1 MSRFSILENGL
12 KIAWIYSRTDQIF
25 HFDFACWHQLVAA
38 CLGSP
43 VQCSVSP
50 RCSKSY
56 PFSHSRLSPLQFAK
70 SPSFGLPCF
79 SPHPF
84 SKTKYCTI
92 PLISSGYNIT
102 LYANDWWLW
111 SGQSECPNCFRFV
124 LPPMVQQWNFHR
136 DLSRLK
142 KVADK
147 SPMFVFTYGNPE
159 VKWQRNAV
167 FKMPRLHRI
176 QNFFTKITSGG
187 SRVGLQSHLLDVT
200 VLPGVWSYGWTPA
213 LDRLPDQAG
222 VRADVCRRSSR
233 LGGLGR
239 GGASATS
246 SGAIYI
252 GFGGKQGYFFF

>member
-1 MSRFSILENGL
+1 MSRFSILENRL

-56 PFSHSRLSPLQFAK
+56 PFSHSRLSPLQSAK

-92 PLISSGYNIT
+92 PLISSGYNVT
-102 LYANDWWLW
+102 LYANDRWLW
-111 SGQSECPNCFRFV
+111 SGQNECPNCFRFV
-124 LPPMVQQWNFHR
+124 SPPMVQQWNFHR

-147 SPMFVFTYGNPE
+147 SPMQCLFSFMETQKFNGREMLFSKCHDFTESKTFSQKSSAQVPE
-159 VKWQRNAV
+159 
-167 FKMPRLHRI
+167 
-176 QNFFTKITSGG
+176 
-187 SRVGLQSHLLDVT
+187 
-200 VLPGVWSYGWTPA
+200 
-213 LDRLPDQAG
+213 
-222 VRADVCRRSSR
+222 
-233 LGGLGR
+233 
-239 GGASATS
+239 
-246 SGAIYI
+246 
-252 GFGGKQGYFFF
+252 